1 MTPIFSKLTG
11 FALNVLTVALLGAA
25 DAGHLEDGAIGWT
38 ADVRDQWV
46 LVKNA
51 LAGTAAD
58 GVSIIAATGAGVS
71 AFWMRQNISDPYWAY
86 QTTWYVDPAAGSDLV
101 QGNAPGSALKTVAEI
116 ARRVKYAKNG
126 NTYVVNL
133 LGDVPVTDSFTP
145 TYQLIGASSATNTVL
160 TFGASFQ
167 FVGQRTVV
175 RSGTIAAGTQQ
186 TDPTRAAA
194 TAQAEVVDAGV
205 VSWAAD
211 VGNLIVNQDGKTA
224 WVLTAKGGGNT
235 ARVTDW
241 VTSAFAWVAANVPP
255 LPGNTYDVVTLTR
268 FRAPISLP
276 SVQGAQTL
284 TAPFVFDNCHLDNCQ
299 LARMT
304 YGSGSLLFYRTCKIS
319 NEQASLAGA
328 ATNTLNFPSSTI
340 TLAKARTIL
349 TASLIQNYG
358 TGISA
363 CSLANEGQ
371 STSFNPGSGIIK
383 TRIFY
388 GVTPTPLFGVCIQ
401 AGWVQNGISSG
412 DLTSGFGPTVGSL
425 GGSGAWLGI
434 YNDFDL
440 PAGSGMTA
448 AIQVAK
454 LNTMSFLNSVYGV
467 QDAATPAAG
476 LQVRDGAR
484 VNVYSGIFEQGSG
497 SETTTTCWNL
507 QPSGAGT
514 AINLDALATTLPGLN
529 ASAGAVLPAAL
540 ACVTFN
546 NYRVLF
552 NRNMVNW
559 NNAGGILKYA

>member
-11 FALNVLTVALLGAA
+11 FAINVLTVAALGVFDAA
-25 DAGHLEDGAIGWT
+25 HLEDGAIGWT
-38 ADVRDQWV
+38 GDVRDQWV

-51 LAGTAAD
+51 LGGTAAD
-58 GVSIIAATGAGVS
+58 GVTIIAAANAGAS

-86 QTTWYVDPAAGSDLV
+86 QTTWYVDPVAGNDLV
-101 QGNAPGSALKTVAEI
+101 QGSAPGTALKTVAEI

-160 TFGASFQ
+160 TFGATFQ
-167 FVGQRTVV
+167 FVGQRTIV

-194 TAQAEVVDAGV
+194 TAQAQVVDAGV
-205 VSWAAD
+205 ASWATD

-241 VTSAFAWVAANVPP
+241 VTNTFAWTATAPVANDAY
-255 LPGNTYDVVTLTR
+255 TIVTLTR
-268 FRAPISLP
+268 FRAPISMP
-276 SVQGAQTL
+276 NVQGAQTL
-284 TAPFVFDNCHLDNCQ
+284 TAPFVFDNCHFDNCQ

-304 YGSGSLLFYRTCKIS
+304 YGSGSLLFYRACKIS

-328 ATNTLNFPSSTI
+328 ATNTLNLPTSTI

-349 TASLIQNYG
+349 TSSLIMNYG
-358 TGISA
+358 AGIAA
-363 CSLANEGQ
+363 CTTANDGQ
-371 STSFNPGSGIIK
+371 SMSFASSGSGIIK
-383 TRIFY
+383 TRLFY
-388 GVTPTPLFGVCIQ
+388 GITPTPLFGVCIQ

-412 DLTSGFGPTVGSL
+412 DLTSGFGPTIGSL
-425 GGSGAWLGI
+425 NGSGSWLGI

-448 AIQVAK
+448 AFQVAK
-454 LNTMSFLNSVYGV
+454 LNAVSFLNSVYGV
-467 QDAATPAAG
+467 QDINTAASG

-484 VNVYSGIFEQGSG
+484 VNMYSGIFEQGSG
-497 SETTTTCWNL
+497 SETATTCWNL
-507 QPSGAGT
+507 QPTGAGT

-540 ACVTFN
+540 ACTTFN

-559 NNAGGILKYA
+559 NNCGGILKYA